1 MTPEIYKSAIEN
13 IGPDGM
19 PLTQLHAAIREAGS
33 TWSVDQ
39 LHLMIDCM
47 EGVEVTGAEGNWT
60 VSAGERSPEEE
71 LAAAIEQV
79 VRSQGGQPLPAAKVL
94 ELLPDRFTTSEAQV
108 RKVAKESSR
117 LKVMGPGLIALSSNN

>member
-1 MTPEIYKSAIEN
+1 MSPEIYKSAIEN

-33 TWSVDQ
+33 AWSIDQ
-39 LHLMIDCM
+39 LHLMLECM
-47 EGVEVTGAEGNWT
+47 DGVEVTGTEGNWT
-60 VSAGERSPEEE
+60 VRSGERSPEEE
-71 LAAAIEQV
+71 LSAAIEQV
-79 VRSQGGQPLPAAKVL
+79 VRSQGGRPLPAGKVL

-117 LKVMGPGLIALSSNN
+117 LKVMGPGMITLDGHV